1 VATDRLDVV
10 VAAAAG
16 GDWKAGN
23 PYGKLVLVASVTRAA
38 DGTPVLGL
46 KRSSFRAYIGAG
58 LAFESGIS
66 GTQLDQNLLPAEVAA
81 VAELSEG
88 FYTLR
93 VGPGSGFRWSNPG
106 TRIVGLLVRDA
117 THQAEMRGQTMT
129 TFELPPL
136 PA

>member
-1 VATDRLDVV
+1 VATEKLDVV
-10 VAAAAG
+10 VASAAG

-23 PYGKLVLVASVTRAA
+23 PYGKFVLGASVTRAV
-38 DGTPVLGL
+38 DGSPVLGL
-46 KRSSFRAYIGAG
+46 KKSSFHAYIGGG

-66 GTQLDQNLLPAEVAA
+66 GTQLDQNVLPAQVAA

-93 VGPGSGFRWSNPG
+93 VGPGGGFRWSNPG
-106 TRIVGLLVRDA
+106 ARVVGLLVRSV
-117 THQAEMRGQTMT
+117 THGAELRGQTMT